1 MCIYKV
7 FDVNSPA
14 PLGLQL
20 HTTWLQAKSIWV
32 LEVNTSDRKQ
42 QQISFLETEATV
54 WLFF

>member
-54 WLFF
+54 WLLF